1 MRKAERLFQI
11 ITLLRGRRTAM
22 TAQQLADVL
31 EISVRTLYRDIQAL
45 VLSGVPV
52 EGEAGIGYRLRPGY
66 QLPPLM
72 FDAEEVLALL
82 VGSRMVRAFTD
93 PDLARAALRAESKI
107 RSILPP
113 DLQQKAARQ
122 PYRIPVLQRD
132 ERARIVHRDLRRACE
147 SQRCVQ
153 IDYLDRQEAA
163 TTRVVYPL
171 AIMGWRESWSLLA
184 WCEMRQAYRNFRLDR
199 VHALTLLARSFE
211 VTDTCSL
218 QHYLQTEMQMDDF
231 D

>member
-1 MRKAERLFQI
+1 
-11 ITLLRGRRTAM
+11 M

-153 IDYLDRQEAA
+153 IDYLDQREAA

>member
-153 IDYLDRQEAA
+153 IDYLDQREAA

>member
-1 MRKAERLFQI
+1 
-11 ITLLRGRRTAM
+11 M